1 MAYEV
6 LARKWRP
13 QQFDEVVGQAHVT
26 ETLKNA
32 IKSDRV
38 AHAYLFVGP
47 RGTGKTSTARIMA
60 KALNCAKGPTGQPCD
75 KCDSCLEIMG
85 GNNLDVLEIDAA
97 SNTGVDHVRELR
109 DNVRYAPARG
119 PFKIYIID
127 EVHMLSIAAFNALL
141 KTLEEPP
148 AHVKF
153 LFATTE
159 PQKVPATILSR
170 CQRFDLR
177 RISAPDIVKRLTEIT
192 RAEGVTVDEDAL
204 LAIARGAEGGLRDA
218 ESAMDQLIAFRGRN
232 IQESDVLSV
241 FGLVAR
247 HTLEELAE
255 SVLRGDVPAAIRI
268 VAELDSSGK
277 DIQRVVL
284 ELLEYFR
291 NVLIVAYAGES
302 QAGLELVP
310 TQAQRIARQAE
321 KIDPARVLRV
331 VDILSETEN
340 RMRYALSRRTLL
352 EAALIKCARA
362 AVVVSVDQ
370 VMAQLTAL
378 RDSVGS
384 SGSGPQSMEVP
395 MEPASPKAEPPVVQR
410 TVRENPPV
418 HPSAAQ
424 PVRSAENPK
433 NELSMLSTEWHDFV
447 ERVGRVASLAKGYL
461 IDAKPLVV
469 TTAHVTIGFDPEFSA
484 DKEKMDIPRNTKA
497 VEKVLSEMLGRA
509 VTVDFRVLD
518 AKSTVPG
525 DIKVKSV
532 NAAPA
537 GKTEAGLS
545 PEAKEKTKQ
554 SKQEWIN
561 NPAVRKTLEM
571 FNGDIVDIRE

>member
-13 QQFDEVVGQAHVT
+13 QQFDEVVGQTHVT

-75 KCDSCLEIMG
+75 KCDSCVEIMG

-148 AHVKF
+148 PHVKF

-232 IQESDVLSV
+232 IEESDVLSV

-255 SVLRGDVPAAIRI
+255 AILRGDVPTAIRI

-291 NVLIVAYAGES
+291 NVLIVSYAGES

-321 KIDPARVLRV
+321 KIDPARVLRI
-331 VDILSETEN
+331 VDILAETEN

-352 EAALIKCARA
+352 ETALIKCARA

-370 VMAQLTAL
+370 IMAQLKAL
-378 RDSVGS
+378 RDSVGGIDTGS
-384 SGSGPQSMEVP
+384 PSGAVP
-395 MEPASPKAEPPVVQR
+395 ESQVSARQEPPVVQR
-410 TVRENPPV
+410 SVKESAPAHPPAAQTVRGEVGP
-418 HPSAAQ
+418 
-424 PVRSAENPK
+424 RD
-433 NELSMLSTEWHDFV
+433 ELSMLSAEWHNFV
-447 ERVGRVASLAKGYL
+447 ERVGRVASLARGYL
-461 IDAKPLVV
+461 LDAKPLVV
-469 TTAHVTIGFDPEFSA
+469 TAAHVTIGFDPEFASNK
-484 DKEKMDIPRNTKA
+484 DKMDVPRNLKA
-497 VEKVLSEMLGRA
+497 VEKVLSEMLTRT

-525 DIKVKSV
+525 DIKVKLTH
-532 NAAPA
+532 A
-537 GKTEAGLS
+537 GIAGQTDAGLS
-545 PEAKEKTKQ
+545 PEAKEKTNQ
-554 SKQEWIN
+554 SRQEWIN